1 VWDQTIQV
9 VIVPSFLAIAY
20 IGQSLTVN
28 RFSINDFNLLS
39 VATYLSLNGSAAF
52 IQGELVD
59 AGWGNA
65 LTLTSFVLS
74 MAVNTLVTGLI
85 VIKILKVFLKVNA
98 TTTSVE
104 RTLGTTGGTQL
115 RHVIFIIIE
124 SGMAL
129 LAVQLVRFVL
139 FNLPVQTDSTYNAY
153 IIFIG
158 INEMFNV
165 IIRSIRFYF
174 FCFTDKIL
182 LPG

>member
-1 VWDQTIQV
+1 VGSNYPRRDR
-9 VIVPSFLAIAY
+9 SFILSSRILR
-20 IGQSLTVN
+20 SVN
-28 RFSINDFNLLS
+28 RFSNNDFNLSS
-39 VATYLSLNGSAAF
+39 VATYLSLNGSIAF

-65 LTLTSFVLS
+65 VTLTSFVLS

-85 VIKILKVFLKVNA
+85 VFKILMVFLKVKTN
-98 TTTSVE
+98 TTSVE

-139 FNLPVQTDSTYNAY
+139 YNLPVPSESVDNAY

-165 IIRSIRFYF
+165 IIRSVRFY
-174 FCFTDKIL
+174 
-182 LPG
+182 